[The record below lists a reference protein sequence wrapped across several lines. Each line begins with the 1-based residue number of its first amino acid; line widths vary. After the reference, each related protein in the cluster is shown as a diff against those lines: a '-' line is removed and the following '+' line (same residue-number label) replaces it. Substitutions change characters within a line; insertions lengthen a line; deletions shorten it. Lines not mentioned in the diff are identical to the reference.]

1 MSRPVAKR
9 GTPGIRKGGLGYCRE
24 DKASTPVRPLNPR
37 VSEFEPAVVSI
48 PPCSQPCSE
57 PPSSP
62 SPSWSFQV
70 SPLRSPLPL
79 HQSREATS
87 VAEGL
92 SRGGGGRPF
101 GPSVWTG
108 GMAPWTSSTA
118 RMSQPPPAT
127 ISNNHQDTYN
137 LGNDSK
143 VDPILL
149 GFNTL
154 LFQGIMRIGGA
165 SAAMG
170 RMQTS
175 LHGSARKVALQRVA
189 YLGNQPLLQAPTWT
203 TGPVSAPRDTRSTNQ
218 LVSGPTASTTSAK
231 PQVCFC
237 TSLWFYVL
245 GSSDMRRP
253 VCQCSNGV
261 TADWSK

>member
-1 MSRPVAKR
+1 MAKR
-9 GTPGIRKGGLGYCRE
+9 GTPGIRKGGLGYCRK
-24 DKASTPVRPLNPR
+24 DKASTPMRPLNPR

-62 SPSWSFQV
+62 SPSWPFQV
-70 SPLRSPLPL
+70 SPLHSPLPL
-79 HQSREATS
+79 HQSREAIS
-87 VAEGL
+87 AAEKL
-92 SRGGGGRPF
+92 SRGRGGRPS

-108 GMAPWTSSTA
+108 GMAPLTSSTA

-154 LFQGIMRIGGA
+154 LFQGIMRRGRA

-170 RMQTS
+170 GMQTS
-175 LHGSARKVALQRVA
+175 LHGSARKVALLTSETSLSCRLQPGPHHLRVPR
-189 YLGNQPLLQAPTWT
+189 GIRGVPTSWCQDPRPPPPLQSPKY
-203 TGPVSAPRDTRSTNQ
+203 VSAHHC
-218 LVSGPTASTTSAK
+218 G
-231 PQVCFC
+231 
-237 TSLWFYVL
+237 SL
-245 GSSDMRRP
+245 S
-253 VCQCSNGV
+253 
-261 TADWSK
+261 